1 MTERTMKVERAL
13 EAVASAGFKET
24 RAALADLLKFPENH
38 GHEDTAV
45 AFRTVLMGVEDFNE
59 IIRRQDVLDYR
70 KKFLNYEAQGTPRAV
85 RTTITYGFDGTG
97 EPVAYGIDGDTVMAA
112 TKTEDGLI
120 HIEKVSPEP
129 ETQLKAPRIL
139 TLDIEMTPNLA
150 FVWGLFNQNIGINQ
164 ISDSA
169 TMLCWAAKYYGES
182 KVYSASTYEMSR
194 IEMLEELSRL
204 INEADI
210 VIHYNGLGYD
220 MPHIRRELVET
231 GLPPLKPVREID
243 LLRTVR
249 KQFKFT
255 SNKLDY
261 VSQKLLSDKKVKTGG
276 FELWV
281 GCMSGDEHAWDQMIE
296 YNRHDVVLTE
306 KLYEKLIPWIKNPP
320 NMALIKGNP
329 HGCPVCGEDPQVPI
343 SPDIVYTAVQAY
355 EGFPCGNCG
364 CWIRTNSKA
373 FEPMTFR
380 IAN

>member
-13 EAVASAGFKET
+13 EALEGHKGYAGVLRTELGSPVAYGHEAVAAAF
-24 RAALADLLKFPENH
+24 RAALLEAES
-38 GHEDTAV
+38 
-45 AFRTVLMGVEDFNE
+45 FNE

-70 KKFLNYEAQGTPRAV
+70 KKFLGYEAQGTPRNV
-85 RTTITYGFDGTG
+85 VLGFDGTDG
-97 EPVAYGIDGDTVMAA
+97 PVVAA
-112 TKTEDGLI
+112 TKLDDGTI
-120 HIEKVSPEP
+120 HIENITGRAEEKPEVR
-129 ETQLKAPRIL
+129 APRIL
-139 TLDIEMTPNLA
+139 TLDIEMAPNLA

-169 TMLCWAAKYYGES
+169 TMLCWAAKYYGDS
-182 KVYSASTYEMSR
+182 TVHSASTYDMTR
-194 IEMLEELSRL
+194 REMLEELSRL
-204 INEADI
+204 INDADI
-210 VIHYNGLGYD
+210 VVHYNGLGYD
-220 MPHIRRELVET
+220 MPHIRRELVELD
-231 GLPPLKPVREID
+231 LPPLKPVREID

-261 VSQKLLSDKKVKTGG
+261 VSQKLLSDKKVQTGG

-281 GCMSGDEHAWDQMIE
+281 GCMSGDEHAWDQMVE

-306 KLYEKLIPWIKNPP
+306 KLYEKLVPWIKNPP

-329 HGCPVCGEDPQVPI
+329 HGCPVCGEDPQVPV